1 MKFQRRLIDF
11 EKIKSLRVNQNL
23 TIDHMSKVLGYDGYN
38 AYYYK
43 ENGKRKI
50 SAEEIA
56 IIAKVLGVPIET
68 LFFENK
74 ITDSVTKF
82 KEVI

>member
-1 MKFQRRLIDF
+1 
-11 EKIKSLRVNQNL
+11 
-23 TIDHMSKVLGYDGYN
+23 MSKVLGYDGYN

-50 SAEEIA
+50 SAEETA

-68 LFFENK
+68 LFFDNE
-74 ITDSVTKF
+74 ITDSVIKF